1 MGGNRVEWER
11 RRVMG
16 AGQGRGENGAPGSGG
31 DGPSGRPTRVV
42 VRGKT
47 CAASS
52 RPVLLGI
59 ELYACLAPVVEMS

>member
-11 RRVMG
+11 RGVMG

-42 VRGKT
+42 VREKT
-47 CAASS
+47 YVASS
-52 RPVLLGI
+52 GTVLLGI
-59 ELYACLAPVVEMS
+59 GPYACLAPVVEMS